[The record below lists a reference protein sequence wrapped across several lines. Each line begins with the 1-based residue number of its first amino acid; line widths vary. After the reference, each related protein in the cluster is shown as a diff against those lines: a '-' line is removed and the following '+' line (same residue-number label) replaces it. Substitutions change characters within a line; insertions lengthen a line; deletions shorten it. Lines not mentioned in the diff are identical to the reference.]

1 MARRVVTLEEKI
13 EKAQINVSETKVK
26 YDKAV
31 DELEKLL
38 TKRKERDNKQLLKAF
53 SESEK
58 TLAEVIEFLQGN
70 KSSED

>member
-1 MARRVVTLEEKI
+1 MARRVVILKEKI
-13 EKAQINVSETKVK
+13 EKVQINVAETKVK
-26 YDKAV
+26 YDKAG

-38 TKRKERDNKQLLKAF
+38 MKRKERDNKQLLKAF

>member
-1 MARRVVTLEEKI
+1 MARRVVILEEKI
-13 EKAQINVSETKVK
+13 EKVQINVAETIVK

-38 TKRKERDNKQLLKAF
+38 MKRKERDNKQLLKAF

>member
-1 MARRVVTLEEKI
+1 MARRVVILEEKI
-13 EKAQINVSETKVK
+13 EKVQINVGETKVK

-38 TKRKERDNKQLLKAF
+38 MKRKERDNKQLLKAF

-70 KSSED
+70 RPSED

>member
-1 MARRVVTLEEKI
+1 MARRVVILEEKI
-13 EKAQINVSETKVK
+13 EKVQINVAETKVK

-38 TKRKERDNKQLLKAF
+38 MKRKERDNKQLLKAF

-58 TLAEVIEFLQGN
+58 TLAEVIKFLQGN

>member
-1 MARRVVTLEEKI
+1 MARRVVILEEKI
-13 EKAQINVSETKVK
+13 EKVQINVVETKVK

-38 TKRKERDNKQLLKAF
+38 MKRKERDNKQLLKAF

-70 KSSED
+70 RPSED

>member
-1 MARRVVTLEEKI
+1 MARRVVILEEKI
-13 EKAQINVSETKVK
+13 EKVQINVVETKVK

-38 TKRKERDNKQLLKAF
+38 MKRKERDNKQLLKAF

>member
-13 EKAQINVSETKVK
+13 EKTQIDVAEAKAK

-38 TKRKERDNKQLLKAF
+38 TKRQERDNKQLLEAF

-58 TLAEVIEFLQGN
+58 TLAEVIDFLQGN
-70 KSSED
+70 KVSQD

>member
-13 EKAQINVSETKVK
+13 EKTQIDVAEAKAK

-38 TKRKERDNKQLLKAF
+38 TKRQERDNKQLLEAF

-58 TLAEVIEFLQGN
+58 TLAEVIDFLPAR
-70 KSSED
+70 E

>member
-1 MARRVVTLEEKI
+1 MARRVVILEEKI
-13 EKAQINVSETKVK
+13 EKVQINVAETKVK

-31 DELEKLL
+31 DESEKLL
-38 TKRKERDNKQLLKAF
+38 MKRKERDNKQLLKAF

>member
-13 EKAQINVSETKVK
+13 EKAQANVAQAKAK

-38 TKRKERDNKQLLKAF
+38 TKRQERDNKQLLKAF

-58 TLAEVIEFLQGN
+58 TLAEVIDFLQGN
-70 KSSED
+70 K